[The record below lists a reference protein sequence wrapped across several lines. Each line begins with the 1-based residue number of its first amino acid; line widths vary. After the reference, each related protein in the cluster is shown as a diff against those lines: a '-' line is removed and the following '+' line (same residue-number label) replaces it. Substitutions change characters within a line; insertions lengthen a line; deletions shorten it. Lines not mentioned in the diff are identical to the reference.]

1 MHNMIL
7 RNYISEINDLRFVQG
22 KTLREI
28 AQIFGVSKQRIG
40 QLIGNTGF
48 VATEKRREFIQSNI
62 ELTNK
67 ELSNLLNLSHSA
79 ISSYRGNQ
87 RHAVENKGAVG
98 KGNKWEEWTAQLLK
112 QKGYY
117 PELLNY
123 RAPYDILLNGKIRID
138 VKATDSECWLPGA
151 KNPIMK
157 FNVGKNKRQNCD
169 FYFCV
174 IINSLN
180 YFIIPSIKVPEQM
193 EQLQFSWPTS
203 RCLQSNWQQ
212 YYKRWDLI
220 DEWLNSEQPAEA

>member
-1 MHNMIL
+1 MTL
-7 RNYISEINDLRFVQG
+7 RDHASEINDLRFVQG

-40 QLIGNTGF
+40 QIIGNTGF
-48 VATEKRREFIQSNI
+48 VAAEKNKEFIQSNP

-67 ELSNLLNLSHSA
+67 EISSLLNLSRSA
-79 ISSYRGNQ
+79 ISNYRAKK
-87 RHAVENKGAVG
+87 RHAIENKGTAG
-98 KGNKWEEWTAQLLK
+98 KGAKWEEWTAQLLK

-123 RAPYDILLNGKIRID
+123 GAPYDILLNGKIRID
-138 VKATDSECWLPGA
+138 VKSTDREWWLPGA

-157 FNVGKNKRQNCD
+157 FNVGKNKRQKCD

-180 YFIIPSIKVPEQM
+180 YFIIPSIKVPDQM
-193 EQLQFSWPTS
+193 AQLQFSWPTG

-212 YYKRWDLI
+212 YHKRWDLI
-220 DEWLNSEQPAEA
+220 DEWLKSEQSMEA